1 MLDRNFVFSLSQ
13 DTLIHSQF
21 VQPIRTSL
29 SVDPHQNISTNSEID
44 GQVTIKINDQF
55 EACIVCLERE
65 QNCVLLECGH
75 SGICVECAQ
84 RLRAQAGR
92 CPLCRGGIASMVRI
106 VRRGPTQVRARGAL
120 RLRAGAA
127 LLTPPSPHDFQCRKQ
142 SDKQKRQT
150 KGSRALAPHWHQR
163 IEALKTGSRAAAGR
177 QVAVEPV
184 HGHGGLGG
192 PMARDGGHAP
202 AVFHRTPPAPTTPAQ
217 MTVAAGPVRPS
228 SSVLSEVHARAP
240 CPIVRTDR
248 SAPAAGAAAALSTAA
263 SPRMCGRHSA
273 VRPHFPH
280 APPPTPPRL
289 PPRNLLGSDS
299 DDGLD
304 LARMRA
310 GGLDLP
316 PRLRHAL
323 TGQ

>member
-127 LLTPPSPHDFQCRKQ
+127 LLTPPSPHDFQCRKHK
-142 SDKQKRQT
+142 KQCRATNKRLARPCAPLASAHRSLEDRFT
-150 KGSRALAPHWHQR
+150 RRCGPPGCRGAGAWPRRTRRSYGTRRRSR
-163 IEALKTGSRAAAGR
+163 SRR
-177 QVAVEPV
+177 
-184 HGHGGLGG
+184 
-192 PMARDGGHAP
+192 
-202 AVFHRTPPAPTTPAQ
+202 F
-217 MTVAAGPVRPS
+217 S
-228 SSVLSEVHARAP
+228 SH
-240 CPIVRTDR
+240 
-248 SAPAAGAAAALSTAA
+248 AAGANDAGAND
-263 SPRMCGRHSA
+263 CGG
-273 VRPHFPH
+273 RPGPSEYF
-280 APPPTPPRL
+280 RSL
-289 PPRNLLGSDS
+289 
-299 DDGLD
+299 
-304 LARMRA
+304 
-310 GGLDLP
+310 
-316 PRLRHAL
+316 
-323 TGQ
+323 